1 MATKLWRGNTG
12 SSVLDLQQKLNRNG
26 YSLDEDGV
34 FGSNTYRAVLDY
46 QRKNNLAVDGV
57 VGDETWGSL
66 NRTTAPSRPTTGK
79 DVLTGVSDE
88 TYDKL
93 HRLEEGFKPSEA
105 VEAAREV
112 QNSLE
117 SVRPGEYRS
126 SFEEE
131 LARLYEQISGGKD
144 FSYDAGQDAQYLNY
158 AHLYAR
164 RGREAM
170 EDTLGTA
177 SGLTGGYASS
187 YAQTASQQAYGR
199 YMQELAELMPELE
212 SSARQRDQDQRN
224 WLTQRYEQVSEQE
237 QADYKRYRQDQ
248 EAWQES
254 YDRAG
259 KEADALREQE
269 YADYKLMLQHYTSKA
284 NAEQKASGDG
294 RANSGAAAKTEK
306 KTMLSS
312 TAMESLRRAMGNYL
326 KGGKKQEAA
335 ALAQRY
341 GSRMTA
347 MQKKQLKKLFGT
359 YGANLIIKGKR
370 PPSVFGKGALSAKW
384 SWRVK
389 DRGLTGGCFL
399 LQ

>member
-34 FGSNTYRAVLDY
+34 FGSNTYNAVLDY

-66 NRTTAPSRPTTGK
+66 NRTTVPSRPTTGK

-224 WLTQRYEQVSEQE
+224 WLTQRYERVSEQE
-237 QADYKRYRQDQ
+237 QEDYKRYRQEQ

-306 KTMLSS
+306 KTTLSS

-326 KGGKKQEAA
+326 KGGKKQEAT

-359 YGANLIIKGKR
+359 YGANLII
-370 PPSVFGKGALSAKW
+370 
-384 SWRVK
+384 
-389 DRGLTGGCFL
+389 
-399 LQ
+399 

>member
-66 NRTTAPSRPTTGK
+66 NRTTVPSRPTTGK

-212 SSARQRDQDQRN
+212 QSARQQYEASRQRLTDQ
-224 WLTQRYEQVSEQE
+224 Y
-237 QADYKRYRQDQ
+237 
-248 EAWQES
+248 
-254 YDRAG
+254 
-259 KEADALREQE
+259 
-269 YADYKLMLQHYTSKA
+269 
-284 NAEQKASGDG
+284 
-294 RANSGAAAKTEK
+294 
-306 KTMLSS
+306 LS
-312 TAMESLRRAMGNYL
+312 
-326 KGGKKQEAA
+326 
-335 ALAQRY
+335 
-341 GSRMTA
+341 
-347 MQKKQLKKLFGT
+347 
-359 YGANLIIKGKR
+359 LIHI
-370 PPSVFGKGALSAKW
+370 
-384 SWRVK
+384 
-389 DRGLTGGCFL
+389 
-399 LQ
+399 

>member
-34 FGSNTYRAVLDY
+34 FGSNTYNAVLDY

-66 NRTTAPSRPTTGK
+66 NRTTVPSRPTTGK

-177 SGLTGGYASS
+177 AELTGGYASS

-212 SSARQRDQDQRN
+212 QSARQQYEASRQRLTDQYDWLSQR
-224 WLTQRYEQVSEQE
+224 E
-237 QADYKRYRQDQ
+237 QADYKRYLQEQ
-248 EAWQES
+248 EAWQAD

-259 KEADALREQE
+259 KEAETLRQAE
-269 YADYKLMLQHYTSKA
+269 YNDYKLRLQHYTSMA
-284 NAEQKASGDG
+284 NAEQKASGG
-294 RANSGAAAKTEK
+294 VRANTGAAVAEEK
-306 KTMLSS
+306 KASLSS
-312 TAMESLRRAMGNYL
+312 AAAQSLQRAMNNYF
-326 KGGKKQEAA
+326 KGGETARAA
-335 ALAQRY
+335 ALAQQYRD
-341 GSRMTA
+341 RMTPA
-347 MQKKQLKKLFGT
+347 QKQRVRKLFADN
-359 YGANLIIKGKR
+359 GAQIDL
-370 PPSVFGKGALSAKW
+370 
-384 SWRVK
+384 
-389 DRGLTGGCFL
+389 
-399 LQ
+399 